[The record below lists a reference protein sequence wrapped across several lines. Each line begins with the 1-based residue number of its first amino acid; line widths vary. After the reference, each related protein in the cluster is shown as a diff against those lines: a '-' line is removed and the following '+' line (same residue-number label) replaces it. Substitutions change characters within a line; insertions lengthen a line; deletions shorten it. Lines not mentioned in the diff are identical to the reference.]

1 MLIFRLSHS
10 TPALSDLFI
19 PQTHERPYSSSH
31 TGANTSRH
39 CPTTALAEEHAAA
52 AAAAETEADEEAAEA
67 KAANSVA
74 KEESVEAAALQATA
88 EADAKIAESTAESVA
103 KSVEEA
109 NAAINQMQRQVEE
122 HPDVSRA
129 NKRSRGGSC
138 ATTADKQSGV
148 SGQARIPRT

>member
-1 MLIFRLSHS
+1 MLVN
-10 TPALSDLFI
+10 
-19 PQTHERPYSSSH
+19 YKMKWY
-31 TGANTSRH
+31 
-39 CPTTALAEEHAAA
+39 
-52 AAAAETEADEEAAEA
+52 AAELLEENNDGYWTV
-67 KAANSVA
+67 KYVLSVVCRDA
-74 KEESVEAAALQATA
+74 HVVASLTPSPPCFNDPAVARRYSDGIQQQYVHPKFISPAQDSTEAAALFKFGMK
-88 EADAKIAESTAESVA
+88 KIAIA
-103 KSVEEA
+103 KSVSEA